1 MCIYALARYHAVVT
15 LAHVQLN
22 PFYHPSYPD
31 ITHVRKDTRP
41 SSAFTYCKQRKAE
54 CGLGKRL
61 GSMVYTNAEFYDVHK
76 KDYQK
81 YLSLHE
87 FIVVALMLLSL
98 DLFHG
103 LTFKVDH
110 YAVAVLVM

>member
-1 MCIYALARYHAVVT
+1 MHIYALVHYHAVVT
-15 LAHVQLN
+15 FAHVQSN

-31 ITHVRKDTRP
+31 VTHVRKDTRP
-41 SSAFTYCKQRKAE
+41 SSAFRYWKRRKAGR
-54 CGLGKRL
+54 GLGKRL
-61 GSMVYTNAEFYDVHK
+61 GSMVYTNAEFYNVHK

-87 FIVVALMLLSL
+87 FIVVALSL

-103 LTFKVDH
+103 LTFK
-110 YAVAVLVM
+110 LTIMLWQCW